1 MKRKRRSRFG
11 YVRKLPSGRFQA
23 SYIAPDGQ
31 RHNAPT
37 TFLSETDAWSF
48 LRLTEGRIIDS
59 KWKPETP
66 AQARQPFREYAE
78 AWLAARTLKPTTRQ
92 TYRGALD
99 HHILPVL
106 GDRPLASL
114 RTADVRSW
122 YAAIDPAKPSMR
134 AHAYALLKSILGTA
148 VSDGLIPSNPCTL
161 PRGSSSSKRKR
172 PIEPATLEQLAVIV
186 ANMPEAYR
194 LMVWL
199 ATWCALRWGEL
210 CELRRHDLDLE
221 RGRVRVERA
230 LTWANRK
237 PIIGTPKSSAG
248 VRVVAIPP
256 HLLPAVK
263 EHLVEHVAPR
273 SDALLFPHPSN
284 GGWLGNHTLFDAWD
298 EARKTAGRSDLR
310 FHDLRHTGAVLAARS
325 GATIKE
331 LMNRLGHSTA
341 EMALRYQHASEDR
354 DLELARKL
362 SELATRS

>member
-48 LRLTEGRIIDS
+48 LRLTEGRIMDS
-59 KWKPETP
+59 RNGSRDRRRK
-66 AQARQPFREYAE
+66 QGNRFREYAE

-122 YAAIDPAKPSMR
+122 YAAIDPARPSMR

-161 PRGSSSSKRKR
+161 PRGS
-172 PIEPATLEQLAVIV
+172 
-186 ANMPEAYR
+186 
-194 LMVWL
+194 
-199 ATWCALRWGEL
+199 
-210 CELRRHDLDLE
+210 
-221 RGRVRVERA
+221 
-230 LTWANRK
+230 
-237 PIIGTPKSSAG
+237 
-248 VRVVAIPP
+248 
-256 HLLPAVK
+256 
-263 EHLVEHVAPR
+263 
-273 SDALLFPHPSN
+273 
-284 GGWLGNHTLFDAWD
+284 
-298 EARKTAGRSDLR
+298 
-310 FHDLRHTGAVLAARS
+310 
-325 GATIKE
+325 
-331 LMNRLGHSTA
+331 
-341 EMALRYQHASEDR
+341 
-354 DLELARKL
+354 
-362 SELATRS
+362 